1 MNMLGF
7 RGSYRNMEVTT
18 RLTWIEEKILEKL
31 LGNAS
36 LTLLYQSNVHK
47 QCTFEMTKK
56 CSLQGSTMT
65 VVHLKQEVVGV
76 FMLEDFPDIDS
87 KKPSTCVWFSFERNK
102 ISSGISALVLNTLVT
117 VDSTSLQMSS
127 TSGLSLIVFPS
138 KERLYLN
145 KAVIKN
151 LGLNLKHNS
160 LYLEC
165 EIFRVDGIKNNPGFI
180 KKMVTARQHRGKFL
194 STLRAYRPYADLVS
208 EVRILLV
215 GPVGSGKSSF
225 VNSVKSSFQGRLTR
239 QAIVGSDESSITKQ
253 YKVYSIKDEKS
264 EETLPFMLC
273 DSMGLEEGEE
283 AGLCTDDIPHILKGC
298 VPDRYQFDPRE
309 PIKLKHF
316 AYAASPPLKD
326 RIHCVAFVLDINSV
340 DTLSDKMVA
349 KLKKI
354 RKDVVDCGV
363 GCVALLTNVSDYD
376 EVLDDNLVNMT
387 ESMTSL
393 NQVQNVQN
401 MLNIPVAN
409 ILMVSN
415 YASERMLEPLK
426 DVLIFAALQQ
436 MLRAADDAL
445 ENLPLE
451 DTASDDGS
459 FHNSSHLKN
468 EGKLGEVK
476 RKMS

>member
-1 MNMLGF
+1 MMCL
-7 RGSYRNMEVTT
+7 
-18 RLTWIEEKILEKL
+18 
-31 LGNAS
+31 
-36 LTLLYQSNVHK
+36 
-47 QCTFEMTKK
+47 
-56 CSLQGSTMT
+56 
-65 VVHLKQEVVGV
+65 
-76 FMLEDFPDIDS
+76 
-87 KKPSTCVWFSFERNK
+87 FS
-102 ISSGISALVLNTLVT
+102 V
-117 VDSTSLQMSS
+117 
-127 TSGLSLIVFPS
+127 
-138 KERLYLN
+138 
-145 KAVIKN
+145 
-151 LGLNLKHNS
+151 
-160 LYLEC
+160 
-165 EIFRVDGIKNNPGFI
+165 GIKNNPGFI

-194 STLRAYRPYADLVS
+194 STFRAYRPHADLVS

-264 EETLPFMLC
+264 KETLPFMLC
-273 DSMGLEEGEE
+273 DSMGLEDEEE

-298 VPDRYQFDPRE
+298 VPDRYQFNPRE

-316 AYAASPPLKD
+316 TYAASPPLKD

-340 DTLSDKMVA
+340 DMLSDKMVA

-387 ESMTSL
+387 ENMTSL
-393 NQVQNVQN
+393 NQVQNVRN

-445 ENLPLE
+445 EDLPLE

-459 FHNSSHLKN
+459 FNNSSHIKN

-476 RKMS
+476 RREMS

>member
-1 MNMLGF
+1 MLGL
-7 RGSYRNMEVTT
+7 RGSYRNTKVTT

-47 QCTFEMTKK
+47 RCTLEMTKK

-65 VVHLKQEVVGV
+65 IVYLEQEVVGV
-76 FMLEDFPDIDS
+76 FMLEDFPDKDS
-87 KKPSTCVWFSFERNK
+87 KKTSTCAWFSFERNK
-102 ISSGISALVLNTLVT
+102 ISSGISALVLNTLVK
-117 VDSTSLQMSS
+117 VNSTSLQMSS
-127 TSGLSLIVFPS
+127 ISGLTLIVYPS
-138 KERLYLN
+138 KEGLYLN
-145 KAVIKN
+145 EAVIKN
-151 LGLNLKHNS
+151 LELNVKQS
-160 LYLEC
+160 QYLEC

-239 QAIVGSDESSITKQ
+239 QAIVGSDKSSITTQ
-253 YKVYSIKDEKS
+253 YKVYSIKDEKNK
-264 EETLPFMLC
+264 ETLPFMLC
-273 DSMGLEEGEE
+273 DSMGLEDEKE

-298 VPDRYQFDPRE
+298 VPDRYQFNPRE

-316 AYAASPPLKD
+316 TYAASPPLKD

-387 ESMTSL
+387 ENMTSL
-393 NQVQNVQN
+393 NQVQNVRN

-445 ENLPLE
+445 EDLPLE

-459 FHNSSHLKN
+459 FNNSSHIKN

-476 RKMS
+476 RREMS